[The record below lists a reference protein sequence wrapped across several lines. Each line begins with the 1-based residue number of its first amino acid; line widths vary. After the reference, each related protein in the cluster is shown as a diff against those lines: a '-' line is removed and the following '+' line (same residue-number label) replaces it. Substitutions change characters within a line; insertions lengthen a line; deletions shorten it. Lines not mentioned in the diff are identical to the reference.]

1 MKKLLYVWVITVVLG
16 WVGSTM
22 AQAPLLQRG
31 TKELGLSGNFDIQ
44 QESRAV
50 LDINGRFGYF
60 PQYTLSLHD
69 ALPI

>member
-31 TKELGLSGNFDIQ
+31 TKELGLP
-44 QESRAV
+44 A
-50 LDINGRFGYF
+50 
-60 PQYTLSLHD
+60 T
-69 ALPI
+69 